1 MMVGRTVAGSV
12 AFGLCAALTSLL
24 GLGACNDTGPA
35 RAPSAPVVESLDHEE
50 CNPAGHKTES
60 FDARGNG
67 KAVIT
72 KVYDGTGHE
81 LCRITDINHDG
92 KPDLYEYFDGSG
104 TVRRREA
111 DYDGSGVI
119 DSVEFYEGG
128 KLVKREYDTTGQH
141 RVDTWDYFDKTTGK
155 RVRRER
161 DTTNDGKV
169 DQWWTWNGDKITIA
183 IDRDGDG
190 KPDPDMTLVLD
201 DKTGETTD
209 VSSATGGSGAS
220 AARADGPPPPVAPP
234 ISSAATAP
242 PPPSLIDTATV
253 SSHQKGAGK

>member
-1 MMVGRTVAGSV
+1 MMVGRTVASSV
-12 AFGLCAALTSLL
+12 TLGLCAALSW
-24 GLGACNDTGPA
+24 ACNDTGPA
-35 RAPSAPVVESLDHEE
+35 KAPTAGPVVENLDHEE

-67 KAVIT
+67 KAVVT

-104 TVRRREA
+104 AVRRREA

-161 DTTNDGKV
+161 DTTNDGRV

-183 IDRDGDG
+183 IDKDGDG
-190 KPDPDMTLVLD
+190 KPEPDMTLVLD

-209 VSSATGGSGAS
+209 GSSGKSAS
-220 AARADGPPPPVAPP
+220 APGAAADGPPPPVAPP
-234 ISSAATAP
+234 ASSAATAP

-253 SSHQKGAGK
+253 SPHEKGATQ